1 MPKNQIKKDEMD
13 NRVLKLKN
21 ELYEEF
27 YQYEGKEFHRGAHV
41 MLDKVLNI
49 IQEYRY

>member
-1 MPKNQIKKDEMD
+1 MPKNQMSKEEMD

-21 ELYEEF
+21 ELYNGS
-27 YQYEGKEFHRGAHV
+27 YQNRGKDFHDGAHA
-41 MLDKVLNI
+41 MLNRVLNI